1 MNPADLKGLRLI
13 WTGFL
18 SSLIGGVMTCF
29 GSGSLLSSAS
39 QLNDL
44 EPVGTVYI
52 SSSIGGVISFIAL
65 IMIIVGLSMLKS
77 ISDYFI
83 KARRLLVISIIVGV
97 VMVVALVIFAL
108 LLFLTAL
115 AASATALTGYV
126 GLGIL
131 VVVLAAILVVLNI
144 LFYKNLLHGCSDM
157 AALFRENELA
167 EKFIKL
173 WRLYIIGTI
182 LIIAGV
188 LIYVFG
194 GIAVFSIGVTL
205 QGEAVVSIIIVTEVI
220 LLGAGMVI
228 SPIFIILLL
237 VRLWSL
243 CTLDEKKPGEM

>member
-13 WTGFL
+13 WAGYL
-18 SSLIGGVMTCF
+18 SSLKGSVMTYF
-29 GSGSLLSSAS
+29 GSGSMMSSAS

-44 EPVGTVYI
+44 RPVGAVYI
-52 SSSIGGVISFIAL
+52 FSSIGGIISFIAL
-65 IMIIVGLSMLKS
+65 VLIIIGLSMLKN

-83 KARRLLVISIIVGV
+83 KARRLLVVSIIAAVAL
-97 VMVVALVIFAL
+97 VVALAIFAL
-108 LLFLTAL
+108 LLFVTAL
-115 AASATALTGYV
+115 AAPATVLTGYV

-131 VVVLAAILVVLNI
+131 VAILAVILVVLNI

-173 WRLYIIGTI
+173 WRLYITGIN

-188 LIYVFG
+188 LISVFG
-194 GIAVFSIGVTL
+194 GMIGATL
-205 QGEAVVSIIIVTEVI
+205 QGGAVASIIIVTEAI

-228 SPIFIILLL
+228 SLIFISLLL
-237 VRLWSL
+237 VRLWNL
-243 CTLDEKKPGEM
+243 CALDKKKPGEM